1 MTGRVAYLC
10 EALAR
15 VERKVSGGEDVPPPP
30 RSRTPPPLS
39 REGRL
44 SLSREVTRVVK
55 VVGEAHHPH

>member
-1 MTGRVAYLC
+1 MC